1 MFQYLKNEIIC
12 HIYFP
17 YYTKS
22 KLPRVPSTNLDTATE
37 KCIDALR
44 TTSDKVITQPK
55 QHVLITQRLV
65 IKPYT
70 VVLDVTKV
78 RLVKLVKAVRVV
90 KDEGG
95 EGGEGGEG
103 SEGSE
108 GSQGSW
114 A

>member
-17 YYTKS
+17 YYTKL

-65 IKPYT
+65 IKLYT
-70 VVLDVTKV
+70 VVLDVTRV
-78 RLVKLVKAVRVV
+78 RLVKTAYPSRECSGS
-90 KDEGG
+90 EGC
-95 EGGEGGEG
+95 EVSEGGEG
-103 SEGSE
+103 SEGS
-108 GSQGSW
+108 G
-114 A
+114 AY